1 MSDAGSSTEGYEVYS
16 KQSKHIE
23 RASLPMQSVAAA
35 FHSWRQEVPYSKAK
49 RAMLSAALSA
59 MTKRAQRA
67 AWNAWRWHMEEAG
80 RRKERLQE
88 AVARMQ
94 SSLVAR
100 VRHLR
105 MQQSAK
111 GILRDIFIH
120 LEASGQAL
128 NALLPYI
135 CYPVLL

>member
-1 MSDAGSSTEGYEVYS
+1 
-16 KQSKHIE
+16 
-23 RASLPMQSVAAA
+23 MQSVAAS

-67 AWNAWRWHMEEAG
+67 AWNAWRWHMEEA
-80 RRKERLQE
+80 RRKNERLQQ
-88 AVARMQ
+88 AVARIQ
-94 SSLVAR
+94 SSLLAR

-105 MQQSAK
+105 MQQGAECIS
-111 GILRDIFIH
+111 GETSIL

-128 NALLPYI
+128 HAFLPCI
-135 CYPVLL
+135 CCPVLL